1 MRRRGRSRIHPDIS
15 NLSLG
20 ALAKKAEIDID
31 DAHHG
36 RLVSVPFHLGADL
49 DAEFPGGEDGF
60 RDRLRHEVLATK
72 LQLPAV
78 AGFRPGILEA
88 ARDKLSGQSPPD
100 DGGVGQMDR
109 RPW

>member
-1 MRRRGRSRIHPDIS
+1 MRRRGQSRIHPYIS

-31 DAHHG
+31 GAHHG

-60 RDRLRHEVLATK
+60 RDWLLREALATEQ
-72 LQLPAV
+72 QLPAV

-88 ARDKLSGQSPPD
+88 ARDKLSGRSPPD

>member
-1 MRRRGRSRIHPDIS
+1 MRRRGQSRIHPDIS

-60 RDRLRHEVLATK
+60 RDRLLREA
-72 LQLPAV
+72 PAV
-78 AGFRPGILEA
+78 AGFRPGILGQ
-88 ARDKLSGQSPPD
+88 ARDELSGPARGWWRCGTGS
-100 DGGVGQMDR
+100 GTA
-109 RPW
+109 